1 VRLLSTLGRPWP
13 TVSDA
18 NAFARSRAG
27 ERAGVLRSGEE
38 EEEEEKENNDIA
50 LHDSAAEWLSS
61 HRHYATL

>member
-27 ERAGVLRSGEE
+27 GLRSRE

>member
-13 TVSDA
+13 TISDA
-18 NAFARSRAG
+18 NAFARSRP
-27 ERAGVLRSGEE
+27 GVLRSRE

>member
-27 ERAGVLRSGEE
+27 ERAGVLRSR
-38 EEEEEKENNDIA
+38 EEEEKENNDIA

>member
-27 ERAGVLRSGEE
+27 ALRSREE
-38 EEEEEKENNDIA
+38 EEGKKKSNDIA
-50 LHDSAAEWLSS
+50 LHNSAA
-61 HRHYATL
+61 